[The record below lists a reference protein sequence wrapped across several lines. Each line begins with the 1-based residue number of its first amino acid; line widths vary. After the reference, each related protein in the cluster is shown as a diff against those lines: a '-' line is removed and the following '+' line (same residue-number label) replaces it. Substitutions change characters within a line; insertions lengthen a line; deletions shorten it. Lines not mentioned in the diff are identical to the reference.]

1 MNADFFPR
9 RLTAGLVFAA
19 AWVGL
24 MPQAAHARSPE
35 QWIDYFSEHWRDDG
49 WGPPPYMRAADDDGW
64 RARMRALQGLVT
76 AGRPAIKPLL
86 RVLEQGDPS
95 QRMLAAQ
102 ALGYLAPH
110 VPSEPLL
117 NVIRNDPDAAVRLYA
132 VDALARQGRDD
143 IAAPLAELE
152 KSEKNRDVKKHI
164 AYALDRKGSR
174 IDAQI
179 VDDLRNWNTDR
190 IDSAQR
196 GKAAPDFE
204 LPSLTGG
211 TVRLSHFRGQ
221 KPVVLV
227 FIYGDT

>member
-1 MNADFFPR
+1 MTTDLFPR
-9 RLTAGLVFAA
+9 HLTAGIVLAA
-19 AWVGL
+19 AWVGS
-24 MPQAAHARSPE
+24 MPQPAHARSPE
-35 QWIDYFSEHWRDDG
+35 QWIENFSEHWRDDG

-64 RARMRALQGLVT
+64 HARMRALQGLVA

-86 RVLEQGDPS
+86 RVLEHGDPH

-117 NVIRNDPDAAVRLYA
+117 RAIRNDPDAAVRLYA

-152 KSEKNRDVKKHI
+152 KSETNRDVKKHI
-164 AYALDRKGSR
+164 AYALERKGSQ
-174 IDAQI
+174 IEAQI
-179 VDDLRNWNTDR
+179 VGDLRTWDADR
-190 IDSAQR
+190 IDSAHL
-196 GKAAPDFE
+196 GKVAPDFR
-204 LPSLTGG
+204 LPSLAGETI
-211 TVRLSHFRGQ
+211 RLSDFRGQ